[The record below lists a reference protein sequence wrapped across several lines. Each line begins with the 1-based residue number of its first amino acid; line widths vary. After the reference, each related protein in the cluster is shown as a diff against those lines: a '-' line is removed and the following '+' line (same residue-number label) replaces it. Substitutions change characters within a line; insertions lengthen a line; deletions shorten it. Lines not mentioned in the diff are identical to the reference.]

1 MPEQDADQLAD
12 YFENSADT
20 YLFLS
25 QILFKELNEETI
37 AILEEAEFPS
47 DTGNEHLD
55 AGYRLVRRYF
65 NFAAHDKRT
74 QLACE
79 YARIFLASSIQTR
92 ERRTAVPYESAFTS
106 EEHIVMQE
114 SRDDVVRV
122 YKRDGFLVDPDL
134 HEPEDH
140 IAFEFEYLSCMC
152 RAAAVLLRGHEDL
165 AGFRQNLE
173 HQLEFIDSHLLNWI
187 GELLDAA
194 KDYAKLAFYLGML
207 EVAIGT
213 LEQSHEM
220 FAAILEEIKQTADW
234 PHIQQDAEAASA

>member
-1 MPEQDADQLAD
+1 MATQDADQLAD
-12 YFENSADT
+12 YFEGIADT

-25 QILFKELNEETI
+25 QMFFKELNDETIEVLEET
-37 AILEEAEFPS
+37 EFPS

-79 YARIFLASSIQTR
+79 YARVFLASSIQTR

-140 IAFEFEYLSCMC
+140 IAFEFEYLSCMS

-165 AGFRQNLE
+165 SAFQENLE
-173 HQLEFIDSHLLNWI
+173 HQLDFIEKHLLNWI
-187 GELLDAA
+187 GGLLDAA

-220 FAAILEEIKQTADW
+220 LSALLEEIKQTSDW
-234 PHIQQDAEAASA
+234 PRIQQDAEAASA